1 MYWISIFYFQNG
13 VHFGC
18 YARDFGE
25 EYLTYKYGGGEEYQ
39 RARNNINPYLAYQ
52 LTWLHSGIVL
62 ENSFM

>member
-25 EYLTYKYGGGEEYQ
+25 EYLTYKYGGGGGVSKSTEQYKPLTGLP
-39 RARNNINPYLAYQ
+39 ADLAA
-52 LTWLHSGIVL
+52 
-62 ENSFM
+62 